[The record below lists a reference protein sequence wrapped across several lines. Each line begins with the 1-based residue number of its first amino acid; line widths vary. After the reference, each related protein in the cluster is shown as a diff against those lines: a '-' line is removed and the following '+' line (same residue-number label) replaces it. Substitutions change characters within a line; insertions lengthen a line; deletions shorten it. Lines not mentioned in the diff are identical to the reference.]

1 MPPKKKLRL
10 VDLLATEPDSKLA
23 LHLIRKWS
31 WGLYSA
37 TEVSVLAREALADQK
52 VLLEKVGAPANFAS
66 RSLEMLANIGSQ
78 GSITK
83 NIYTHTNT
91 NTLIHTH
98 TLNQTNKQT
107 NNIHWVQNEI
117 GVWYGGSDGLIVV
130 SHQACMLTMLAA
142 IYYRFWGIRQF
153 QNLFSLRPLCGLRS
167 LSLERS
173 LSRM

>member
-1 MPPKKKLRL
+1 MEKRFVRSDDEGVMQYEVGNVLGRKAKQKGQCQIAIDNQNSAFHFLFVPRRTMPPKKKLRL
-10 VDLLATEPDSKLA
+10 VDMLATEPDSKLA

-37 TEVSVLAREALADQK
+37 AEVSVLAREALADQK

-98 TLNQTNKQT
+98 T
-107 NNIHWVQNEI
+107 H
-117 GVWYGGSDGLIVV
+117 
-130 SHQACMLTMLAA
+130 
-142 IYYRFWGIRQF
+142 
-153 QNLFSLRPLCGLRS
+153 
-167 LSLERS
+167 
-173 LSRM
+173 